1 MNNKIQ
7 DHNIK
12 IDGDALGI
20 LKEIQDSLK
29 YKASYSSIIRT
40 LKQDH
45 EKVNQKYNGWVNYET
60 WLVNLWLGD
69 DSSSYEYW
77 REAALEAIKNAK
89 DDKTFSKI
97 ERATLDLMDRLKDEI
112 EESSPCQD
120 ASLYTDLMGAAIS
133 EVNYH
138 EIAEH
143 MINDLEV

>member
-1 MNNKIQ
+1 MNKIQ
-7 DHNIK
+7 DHNVK
-12 IDGDALGI
+12 IDADALRI

-60 WLVNLWLGD
+60 WLVNLWLGN

-77 REAALEAIKNAK
+77 REAAQEAIKNAK

-97 ERATLDLMDRLKDEI
+97 ERATLDLMERLKDEI
-112 EESSPCQD
+112 EEANPIQD
-120 ASLYTDLMGAAIS
+120 ASMYSDLMNSAIS

-143 MINDLEV
+143 MINDIGE